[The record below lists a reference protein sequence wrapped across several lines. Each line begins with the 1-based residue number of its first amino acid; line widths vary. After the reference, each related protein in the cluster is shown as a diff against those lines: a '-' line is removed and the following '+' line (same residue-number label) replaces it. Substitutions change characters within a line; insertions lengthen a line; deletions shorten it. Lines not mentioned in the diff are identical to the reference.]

1 MTAGLSD
8 FNNVLRV
15 FCMSKTGKPRVFASS
30 EEAAVY
36 FKSGSALAIGNFD
49 GVHFGHRQILKQ
61 VLGCSRRYK
70 LKSAVL
76 TFEPHP
82 VHVLSPQVAPKLI
95 NTLSQKIEMI
105 GALGVD
111 AVVVQAFDR
120 QLAQKSPEVFFHTH
134 IQKHLGAKHVFV
146 GHDFTFG
153 AKRAGTTETLEQM
166 GLLAEIKTHIVEAQ
180 FKKGTLV
187 SSTLIRKLI
196 ADGRV
201 ELARDYLQ
209 RDFFVD
215 GTVVAGH
222 KRGAA
227 LGLHTANLF
236 PDNELLPADGVYASF
251 VECAGKIYQS
261 ATNIGFNPTFSNT
274 ERSIETHLFDFDGN
288 IYNSRIRLHFVKR
301 LRDEIKFVS
310 PEALVMQIKED
321 ILTCRKILTKTKL
334 KRAVK

>member
-1 MTAGLSD
+1 MP
-8 FNNVLRV
+8 
-15 FCMSKTGKPRVFASS
+15 KTGKPRVFTSS
-30 EEAAVY
+30 EEASVFFRA
-36 FKSGSALAIGNFD
+36 GSSLAIGNFD

-61 VLGCSRRYK
+61 VLSYSRRYK

-95 NTLSQKIEMI
+95 NTLAQKIEII

-111 AVVVQAFDR
+111 AVVVQTFDR
-120 QLAQKSPEVFFHTH
+120 HLSQKSPENFFHMH
-134 IQKHLGAKHVFV
+134 IQKHLGAQHVFV

-153 AKRAGTTETLEQM
+153 AKRAGTTEMLDQL
-166 GLLAEIKTHIVEAQ
+166 GGAAEIKIHIVDAQ

-187 SSTLIRKLI
+187 SSSLIRKLI
-196 ADGRV
+196 AEGRV

-209 RDFFVD
+209 RNFFVD
-215 GTVVAGH
+215 GTVVSGH

-274 ERSIETHLFDFDGN
+274 ERSIETHLLDFDGN
-288 IYNSRIRLHFVKR
+288 IYNARIRLYFVKR

-310 PEALVMQIKED
+310 PEALVIQVKED
-321 ILTCRKILTKTKL
+321 IVTCRKILTKTKL
-334 KRAVK
+334 AEVGI